1 MKPSGQLKFGIAW
14 FRPEQWSRLLEISED
29 REDLEETFAQ
39 WESLAEEKLRDL
51 RAQGVDAEKITID
64 LEELLAWCKSR
75 GLSVDATAR
84 SQYVADLL
92 RKRDLH

>member
-29 REDLEETFAQ
+29 REDLEETFAE
-39 WESLAEEKLRDL
+39 WEVLAEEKLRDL
-51 RAQGVDAEKITID
+51 RAQGVNAQKITID
-64 LEELLAWCKSR
+64 LEKLLAWCKSR
-75 GLSVDATAR
+75 GLSLNASAR

-92 RKRDLH
+92 RKRDLR

>member
-14 FRPEQWSRLLEISED
+14 FRSEQWSRLLEISED
-29 REDLEETFAQ
+29 REDLEETFAE

-51 RAQGVDAEKITID
+51 RAQGVDTEKITID
-64 LEELLAWCKSR
+64 LEELLTWCKSW
-75 GLSVDATAR
+75 GLSVNESTR
-84 SQYVADLL
+84 SQYVAELL